1 MISLDQLPADEKLK
15 LIYILVFTSEF
26 LYLSYSTRGFLFSRS
41 SSPPKLFYE
50 RGKQSWLENWQEYS
64 QETCC
69 RLQLCRKRD
78 FDTGFILNFV
88 KLFGTT
94 LLQNTFGQMHV
105 DLLCFPY
112 KASPLFSKHNLLTSD
127 SCFSC
132 SGSSMYIYIPHFV
145 DILMSKL
152 SPPPW
157 FLRFLWN
164 AKIAIWKTDFLPFLL
179 FIIKLPCRH

>member
-105 DLLCFPY
+105 DLLCFSY

-132 SGSSMYIYIPHFV
+132 SGSSMYIYLHHTTLISSFSVECEDCHMKNGF
-145 DILMSKL
+145 S
-152 SPPPW
+152 S
-157 FLRFLWN
+157 F
-164 AKIAIWKTDFLPFLL
+164 
-179 FIIKLPCRH
+179 FIIHYKTSLQTLTN

>member
-105 DLLCFPY
+105 DLLCFSY
-112 KASPLFSKHNLLTSD
+112 KASLLFSKHNLLTSD

-132 SGSSMYIYIPHFV
+132 SGSSMYIYLPHFV
-145 DILMSKL
+145 DILM
-152 SPPPW
+152 
-157 FLRFLWN
+157 
-164 AKIAIWKTDFLPFLL
+164 
-179 FIIKLPCRH
+179 